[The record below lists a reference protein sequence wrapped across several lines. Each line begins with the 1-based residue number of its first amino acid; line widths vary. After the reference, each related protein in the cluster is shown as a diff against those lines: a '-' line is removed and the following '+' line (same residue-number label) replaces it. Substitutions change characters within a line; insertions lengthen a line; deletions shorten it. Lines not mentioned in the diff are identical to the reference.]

1 MAKAKVTPAKLELE
15 QKQIVLTQE
24 QFDELIK
31 IYRALDEATERISEL
46 VANDLPPIK
55 LGYNLGMINNDLQ
68 RAYNT
73 LDELTDAIDPDRE
86 SWFNSDFEDSDF
98 EEDGEDNK

>member
-1 MAKAKVTPAKLELE
+1 MAKAKQTQPEP
-15 QKQIVLTQE
+15 KQIVLTQE

-31 IYRALDEATERISEL
+31 IYTALDEATDDISKLAREDYNQL
-46 VANDLPPIK
+46 Q

-73 LDELTDAIDPDRE
+73 LDELTDAIDPNRE
-86 SWFNSDFEDSDF
+86 NWFNYDED
-98 EEDGEDNK
+98 EDESK

>member
-1 MAKAKVTPAKLELE
+1 MAKAKKTPAKLEPE

-31 IYRALDEATERISEL
+31 IYTALDEATDRISEL
-46 VANDLPPIK
+46 VANDFNQIK

-73 LDELTDAIDPDRE
+73 LDELTDAISPNDD
-86 SWFNSDFEDSDF
+86 WFNY
-98 EEDGEDNK
+98 DNDDDTDLDPNK

>member
-1 MAKAKVTPAKLELE
+1 MAKAKQTQPE

-31 IYRALDEATERISEL
+31 IYTALDEATDDISKLAREDYNQL
-46 VANDLPPIK
+46 Q

-73 LDELTDAIDPDRE
+73 LDELTDAIDPNRE
-86 SWFNSDFEDSDF
+86 SWFNDDEDEND
-98 EEDGEDNK
+98 EIK

>member
-1 MAKAKVTPAKLELE
+1 MAKAKQTQPEP
-15 QKQIVLTQE
+15 KQIVLTQE
-24 QFDELIK
+24 QYDELIK
-31 IYRALDEATERISEL
+31 IYTALDEATDDISKLAREDYNQL
-46 VANDLPPIK
+46 Q

-86 SWFNSDFEDSDF
+86 SWFNDDDEDLDP
-98 EEDGEDNK
+98 NK

>member
-1 MAKAKVTPAKLELE
+1 MAKAKQTKPEP
-15 QKQIVLTQE
+15 KQIVLTQE
-24 QFDELIK
+24 QFDTLIK
-31 IYRALDEATERISEL
+31 IYTALDEATDGISNL
-46 VANDLPPIK
+46 IDNDLPPMK

-73 LDELTDAIDPDRE
+73 LDELTDAIDPNRE

>member
-1 MAKAKVTPAKLELE
+1 MAKAKQTKPEP
-15 QKQIVLTQE
+15 KQIVLTQE
-24 QFDELIK
+24 QFDTLIK
-31 IYRALDEATERISEL
+31 IYTALDEATDGISNL
-46 VANDLPPIK
+46 IDNDLPPMK

-73 LDELTDAIDPDRE
+73 LDELTDDIDPNRE

>member
-1 MAKAKVTPAKLELE
+1 MAKAKQTQPEP
-15 QKQIVLTQE
+15 KQIVLTQE

-31 IYRALDEATERISEL
+31 IYTALDEATDDISKLAREDYNQL
-46 VANDLPPIK
+46 Q

-73 LDELTDAIDPDRE
+73 LDELTDAIDPNRE
-86 SWFNSDFEDSDF
+86 SWFNDEDEND
-98 EEDGEDNK
+98 EIK

>member
-1 MAKAKVTPAKLELE
+1 MAKAKVTPAKLEPE

-31 IYRALDEATERISEL
+31 IYTALDEATDRISEL
-46 VANDLPPIK
+46 VANDFNQIK

-86 SWFNSDFEDSDF
+86 SWFNFNDDD
-98 EEDGEDNK
+98 DTDLDPNK

>member
-1 MAKAKVTPAKLELE
+1 MAKSKQTQPE

-24 QFDELIK
+24 QFDSLIK
-31 IYRALDEATERISEL
+31 IYTALDEATDQISEL
-46 VANDLPPIK
+46 ANGEFNEIQ

-73 LDELTDAIDPDRE
+73 LDELTDAIDPNRE

>member
-1 MAKAKVTPAKLELE
+1 MAKAKQTKPEP
-15 QKQIVLTQE
+15 KQIVLTQE
-24 QFDELIK
+24 QFDTLIK
-31 IYRALDEATERISEL
+31 IYTALDEATDGISNL
-46 VANDLPPIK
+46 IDNDLPPIK

-73 LDELTDAIDPDRE
+73 LDELTDEIDPNRE

>member
-1 MAKAKVTPAKLELE
+1 MAKAKQTQPE

-31 IYRALDEATERISEL
+31 IYTALDEATDGISNL
-46 VANDLPPIK
+46 IDNDLHPMK

-73 LDELTDAIDPDRE
+73 LDELTDAIDPNRE
-86 SWFNSDFEDSDF
+86 SWFNDED
-98 EEDGEDNK
+98 EDENN

>member
-1 MAKAKVTPAKLELE
+1 MAKSKQTQPE

-24 QFDELIK
+24 QFDSLIK
-31 IYRALDEATERISEL
+31 IYTALDEATDQISEL
-46 VANDLPPIK
+46 ANGEFNEIQ

-73 LDELTDAIDPDRE
+73 LDELTDDIDPNRE
-86 SWFNSDFEDSDF
+86 SWFNDEDEND
-98 EEDGEDNK
+98 EIK

>member
-1 MAKAKVTPAKLELE
+1 MAKAIQTQPE

-31 IYRALDEATERISEL
+31 IYTALDEATDDISKLAREDYNQL
-46 VANDLPPIK
+46 Q

-73 LDELTDAIDPDRE
+73 LDELTDAIDPNRE
-86 SWFNSDFEDSDF
+86 SWFNDEDEND
-98 EEDGEDNK
+98 EIK